1 MQRHV
6 NQSDNQVDSQVA
18 HMIMNILDL
27 GMIDISDRME
37 QGDMRL
43 PYFLQIAHH

>member
-18 HMIMNILDL
+18 HIMNILDL
-27 GMIDISDRME
+27 GMIDISRRME
-37 QGDMRL
+37 
-43 PYFLQIAHH
+43 